1 VAIIPVAPDRFERVI
16 RYTLSRISRT
26 IKAVLENEREMVM
39 NENDEQQG
47 SEKGPTEKLRDQEK
61 PEAEQLVPGTEV
73 PGTQKPDSEEI
84 KDEKGPNTE

>member
-1 VAIIPVAPDRFERVI
+1 MEAHDKKQ
-16 RYTLSRISRT
+16 RI
-26 IKAVLENEREMVM
+26 E
-39 NENDEQQG
+39 D
-47 SEKGPTEKLRDQEK
+47 EKGPTEKLRDQEK